1 MSSFS
6 AWQSDAAHNESDIY
20 SPPFF
25 MHIDFLSHTFVN
37 TCKSLSYG
45 MKKPDRKFVRTFL
58 WSMLE
63 YRTPVLSRLWDV
75 NKMNACHILK
85 YFSRNLGKTAFKC
98 LPERIFNVLV
108 KFIWK
113 PHADAC
119 FCFDS
124 VDLNKNSAE
133 KMQGLTKVRDGST
146 GTIVNGYVCN
156 AVSVWG
162 IPLFIEREKLVEIQ
176 EDGSEKTLTTRYDI
190 FETQVKKIVKLFWTG
205 YWILADRLYDDV
217 KKFNLLLSQG
227 FRFAIRLKTT
237 RYVTVLS
244 VKQGDHT
251 LTHTNMKVGEL
262 PEGYYEVTFPHL
274 SRPCFLMVKHK
285 KWCKNPIRVLSSE
298 DDPLMIEQYLKRWE
312 IERIFKSGKQEYDFE
327 KIGVYTENKI
337 DILIAIIQLSLG
349 ISAYTYNTV
358 APQHIERKKRRK
370 PWEWS
375 VELPVTKAVIS
386 TLQFRQQMKQYLEQ
400 VSLTFNRNSII
411 GFIAKYMSKIRRMKY
426 VQNRVTLKG
435 SISAQLSFPW

>member
-1 MSSFS
+1 
-6 AWQSDAAHNESDIY
+6 
-20 SPPFF
+20 
-25 MHIDFLSHTFVN
+25 MHIDFFSHTFVN

-45 MKKPDRKFVRTFL
+45 MKKPERKFVRTLL
-58 WSMLE
+58 WTMLE

-75 NKMNACHILK
+75 TKIYACHILK
-85 YFSRNLGKTAFKC
+85 YFSRNLGKTAFDC
-98 LPERIFNVLV
+98 LPERIFKVLV

-113 PHADAC
+113 LDTDAC

-124 VDLNKNSAE
+124 VDLNKSSAK

-146 GTIVNGYVCN
+146 GSIVNGYVCN
-156 AVSVWG
+156 AASVRG
-162 IPLFIEREKLVEIQ
+162 IPLFMDREKLVEIQ
-176 EDGSEKTLTTRYDI
+176 EDGSVKTLTTRYDI
-190 FETQVKKIVKLFWTG
+190 FETQVKKIVKLFWSG
-205 YWILADRLYDDV
+205 FWILADRLYDDV
-217 KKFNLLLSQG
+217 RKFNLLLAQG

-237 RYVTVLS
+237 RYVTILT
-244 VKQGDHT
+244 VKEGEPT
-251 LTHTNMKVGEL
+251 LKGKRMLVGEL
-262 PEGYYEVTFPHL
+262 PEGYYEVTFFDL

-327 KIGVYTENKI
+327 KIGVYTEHKI
-337 DILIAIIQLSLG
+337 DILIATIQLSLG

-358 APQHIERKKRRK
+358 APQHIERKKRKK
-370 PWEWS
+370 PWEWRKWS
-375 VELPVTKAVIS
+375 TEPSITKAVIS
-386 TLQFRQQMKQYLEQ
+386 TLHFRQQMKQYLKQ

-426 VQNRVTLKG
+426 VQNRVTLNT
-435 SISAQLSFPW
+435 SITAQLSFPW